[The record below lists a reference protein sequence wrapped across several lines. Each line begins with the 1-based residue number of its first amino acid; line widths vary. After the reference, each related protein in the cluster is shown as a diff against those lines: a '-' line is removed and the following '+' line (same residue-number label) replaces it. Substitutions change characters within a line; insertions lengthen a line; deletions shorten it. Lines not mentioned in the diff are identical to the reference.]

1 MLFQKKRIIL
11 KFFKKIIRFTCLF
24 FIYSGNLE
32 NKESSKH
39 SSLFSKPGKRISTT
53 LIPIKRKN
61 TDSGSQKDLDVEKES
76 AGGGRRIHTTFI
88 DATSSK
94 DTEKEKELIKDKKEN
109 KAEQDII
116 DENSDLEEETIEG
129 VEEYDQIDQFDVKG
143 KKYYDRF
150 YLHPF

>member
-1 MLFQKKRIIL
+1 
-11 KFFKKIIRFTCLF
+11 
-24 FIYSGNLE
+24 
-32 NKESSKH
+32 
-39 SSLFSKPGKRISTT
+39 
-53 LIPIKRKN
+53 
-61 TDSGSQKDLDVEKES
+61 LDVEKES